1 MIGIDFRVHLM
12 FSWVWRK
19 VYLKGV
25 NERNE
30 LKSKSRMGDKYRAD
44 NKTYQYGL

>member
-19 VYLKGV
+19 VCLKGV

-30 LKSKSRMGDKYRAD
+30 LESRNRMEDKYRAD
-44 NKTYQYGL
+44 NKLQQYRL